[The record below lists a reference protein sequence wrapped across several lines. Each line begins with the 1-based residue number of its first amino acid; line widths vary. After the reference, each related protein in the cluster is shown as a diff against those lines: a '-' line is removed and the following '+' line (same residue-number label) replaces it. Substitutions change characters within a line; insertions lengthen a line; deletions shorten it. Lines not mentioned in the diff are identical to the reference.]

1 MVLWFMKIVEIE
13 ENTNKDLWQTLKNGF
28 QAHYMTIFLS
38 FVDSS
43 DNNMGSIGDDFFGV
57 FWSIFCGM

>member
-1 MVLWFMKIVEIE
+1 MTNIE
-13 ENTNKDLWQTLKNGF
+13 NGF

-43 DNNMGSIGDDFFGV
+43 DNYMGSIGDDFFGV
-57 FWSIFCGM
+57 FWSIFCEMQHSAPREVFMGQNVIFCA

>member
-1 MVLWFMKIVEIE
+1 MTNIE
-13 ENTNKDLWQTLKNGF
+13 NGF

-43 DNNMGSIGDDFFGV
+43 DNYMGSIGDDFVGV
-57 FWSIFCGM
+57 FWSIFCEM